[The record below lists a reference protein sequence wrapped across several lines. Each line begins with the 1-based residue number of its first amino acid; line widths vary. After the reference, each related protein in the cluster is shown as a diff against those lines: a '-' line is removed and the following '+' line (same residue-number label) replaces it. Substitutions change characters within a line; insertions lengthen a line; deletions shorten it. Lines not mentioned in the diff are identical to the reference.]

1 MEQAA
6 KKTPPAMLDTSSY
19 TSYAWQI
26 ARLNQAGCGEG
37 GRTAPVYNLAS
48 FSCVMVYGNFRLKP
62 KEASVLSVALFVP
75 QGLNRIHT
83 SRTPCRIGAENQTNR
98 HGHGERQYRRPGRD
112 DCREVEEMV
121 HEVGEP
127 NPQPDA
133 DQ

>member
-1 MEQAA
+1 
-6 KKTPPAMLDTSSY
+6 
-19 TSYAWQI
+19 
-26 ARLNQAGCGEG
+26 
-37 GRTAPVYNLAS
+37 

-62 KEASVLSVALFVP
+62 NEASVLSVALFVP

-98 HGHGERQYRRPGRD
+98 HGYGERKYRRPGRD
-112 DCREVEEMV
+112 DCREIEEMV

-133 DQ
+133 DQTARAQGSTDGRNHWRCRWLWRAAAFDTAR